1 MKWLLLLS
9 AVWYKGFKP
18 VVKFRK
24 YSKSTKSHFEMS
36 DSHDG
41 CTESGLKVQSCDGAL
56 NELAAYKNAAY

>member
-1 MKWLLLLS
+1 
-9 AVWYKGFKP
+9 
-18 VVKFRK
+18 
-24 YSKSTKSHFEMS
+24 MS